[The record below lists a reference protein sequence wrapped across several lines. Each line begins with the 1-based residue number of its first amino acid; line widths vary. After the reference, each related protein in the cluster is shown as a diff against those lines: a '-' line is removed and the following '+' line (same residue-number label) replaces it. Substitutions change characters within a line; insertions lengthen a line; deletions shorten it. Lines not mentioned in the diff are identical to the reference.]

1 MCAAHPTIKRDAA
14 TPAANRQ
21 HGIFRK
27 WPCIRQKQ
35 PSFLPVWRSFAW
47 EIARQYRKRVNV
59 KPVGEIRWEKSRLLG
74 GWHSGYGGCSA
85 GYRIQKVGQERF
97 CTKRF
102 SNRYRSMGRPKSFN
116 REGVLEK
123 ALPVFWRRG
132 FADASLH
139 ELEVATG
146 VNKSGLYSEFK
157 DKEDLF
163 MESLR
168 YYLESLEKKGL
179 LTAEPLGWK
188 NIERFLKVGP
198 CSMEGKK
205 GCFAVSSMREFAI
218 LPPEAVG
225 IITRSRNKLKQ
236 LIAKNIEV
244 ERPKRNADS
253 LAELVLTFFTGLSME
268 HNLNSSRPSLN
279 RKIDDLMNIVRTL

>member
-1 MCAAHPTIKRDAA
+1 MHD
-14 TPAANRQ
+14 
-21 HGIFRK
+21 
-27 WPCIRQKQ
+27 
-35 PSFLPVWRSFAW
+35 
-47 EIARQYRKRVNV
+47 
-59 KPVGEIRWEKSRLLG
+59 LG
-74 GWHSGYGGCSA
+74 GYVKKDFAPISSLTDIGA
-85 GYRIQKVGQERF
+85 
-97 CTKRF
+97 
-102 SNRYRSMGRPKSFN
+102 MGRPKNFS

-163 MESLR
+163 IQSLW

-179 LTAEPLGWK
+179 LTAEPLGWN
-188 NIERFLKVGP
+188 NIERFLRMGP
-198 CSMEGKK
+198 CSMEGQK

-225 IITRSRNKLKQ
+225 IVTRSRTKLKQ

-244 ERPKRNADS
+244 ERPKVDADS

-268 HNLNSSRPSLN
+268 HNLNSSRPSIV

>member
-1 MCAAHPTIKRDAA
+1 MHD
-14 TPAANRQ
+14 
-21 HGIFRK
+21 
-27 WPCIRQKQ
+27 
-35 PSFLPVWRSFAW
+35 
-47 EIARQYRKRVNV
+47 
-59 KPVGEIRWEKSRLLG
+59 LG
-74 GWHSGYGGCSA
+74 GYVKKDFAPISSLTDIGA
-85 GYRIQKVGQERF
+85 
-97 CTKRF
+97 
-102 SNRYRSMGRPKSFN
+102 MGRPKNFS

-163 MESLR
+163 IQSLW

-179 LTAEPLGWK
+179 LAAEPLGW
-188 NIERFLKVGP
+188 
-198 CSMEGKK
+198 
-205 GCFAVSSMREFAI
+205 
-218 LPPEAVG
+218 
-225 IITRSRNKLKQ
+225 
-236 LIAKNIEV
+236 NIEV
-244 ERPKRNADS
+244 ERPKMDADS

-268 HNLNSSRPSLN
+268 HNLNSSRPSIV

>member
-1 MCAAHPTIKRDAA
+1 MHDVRCCVKKD
-14 TPAANRQ
+14 
-21 HGIFRK
+21 
-27 WPCIRQKQ
+27 
-35 PSFLPVWRSFAW
+35 FAP
-47 EIARQYRKRVNV
+47 IGSLSDNGA
-59 KPVGEIRWEKSRLLG
+59 
-74 GWHSGYGGCSA
+74 
-85 GYRIQKVGQERF
+85 
-97 CTKRF
+97 
-102 SNRYRSMGRPKSFN
+102 MGRPKNFS

-146 VNKSGLYSEFK
+146 VNKSGLYSEFE

-163 MESLR
+163 VQSLR
-168 YYLESLEKKGL
+168 YYLENVEKRGL
-179 LTAEPLGWK
+179 LTTEPLGWN
-188 NIERFLKVGP
+188 NIERFLKMGP
-198 CSMEGKK
+198 CSMEGQK

-225 IITRSRNKLKQ
+225 IITRSRSKLKQ

-244 ERPKRNADS
+244 ERPKMNADS

-268 HNLNSSRPSLN
+268 HNLSSSRSSIV